1 MLPDDIM
8 DKKQVVIMSME
19 ENKLAVAMV
28 NPTDRYTIREISLS
42 TGRSLNVYA
51 IPYCDYEGFLQDY
64 VQQKRVNNMQ
74 KKQKE
79 LLQVLR
85 KKLLNITMKSLFG
98 HK

>member
-8 DKKQVVIMSME
+8 DKKQVVTMSME

-51 IPYCDYEGFLQDY
+51 IPYCDYEGFC
-64 VQQKRVNNMQ
+64 KIMFNR
-74 KKQKE
+74 KE
-79 LLQVLR
+79 
-85 KKLLNITMKSLFG
+85 
-98 HK
+98 